1 MNLLKIKYI
10 NYKQRQ
16 NKMLKRNL
24 WNISV
29 KYLWILNS
37 LLLFQKIQRS
47 IYILLIIQLT
57 LNKFEWL
64 VKHLAWNAS
73 KPKGNFFWVKVTEE
87 ESKLLTE
94 KYPLVTT
101 RTLKGGVVVNVVQIF
116 DNNIVLDIR

>member
-1 MNLLKIKYI
+1 M
-10 NYKQRQ
+10 
-16 NKMLKRNL
+16 
-24 WNISV
+24 
-29 KYLWILNS
+29 
-37 LLLFQKIQRS
+37 
-47 IYILLIIQLT
+47 
-57 LNKFEWL
+57 NKFEWL

-101 RTLKGGVVVNVVQIF
+101 RTLKGGIVVNVVQIF